1 MKSHK
6 TFFLEKVFL
15 GRETDFSN
23 QEHVISRCVK
33 LAYRDMLAAGR
44 YYLTNDTDARCRDF
58 MFLLEHYN
66 YNFSRQL
73 IDDALTLFGDNEI
86 IGFGNKYVTRF
97 GLSQKFVNMSFKNFY
112 VCSDYINRSIDFSLC
127 DCPLDSVIWGKLP
140 QTGTVWSKLTKDT
153 YEMCQ
158 DHIASILASFNLD
171 DELLELGNMAFDF
184 LNW

>member
-1 MKSHK
+1 MKSQK
-6 TFFLEKVFL
+6 TLFLEKVFL

-23 QEHVISRCVK
+23 QENVIYRCVK

-44 YYLTNDTDARCRDF
+44 YYLSNDADARCRDF
-58 MFLLEHYN
+58 ICLLEHYN

-73 IDDALTLFGDNEI
+73 IDDSLTLFGDNEI
-86 IGFGNKYVTRF
+86 IGDGNKYVTRF

-112 VCSDYINRSIDFSLC
+112 VCSDYINKNINFSLC
-127 DCPLDSVIWGKLP
+127 DCPLDSIILGKLP
-140 QTGTVWSKLTKDT
+140 QTGTVWSKLTKGT
-153 YEMCQ
+153 YELCQ
-158 DHIASILASFNLD
+158 NRIASILASFTLN